1 MERKSTEHTSDRA
14 QTFTLEAFVAAIILV
29 STVAFGLQAVTMT
42 SNTAS
47 AADTELRGQ
56 HVGLAE
62 GVLDRAVANG
72 NLKATLL
79 YWNESADRF
88 HGADEEERF
97 YVSRSPS
104 TAFGE
109 SLDAMFE
116 GSGIR
121 YNVDL
126 HYRDENGDRETQRL
140 VESGTPSD
148 DAVRVVETV
157 TLYDDTVL
165 VDANE
170 TPRKNVTLAS
180 VDERDEFY
188 APNVDTDGSLYNVI
202 RVEVVLWRV

>member
-1 MERKSTEHTSDRA
+1 MERKPTENTSDRG
-14 QTFTLEAFVAAIILV
+14 QTFTLEAFVAAILLM
-29 STVAFGLQAVTMT
+29 STVAFGLQAVTIT

-62 GVLDRAVANG
+62 GVLDRGVANG

-79 YWNESADRF
+79 YWDESGERF
-88 HGADEEERF
+88 YGADEVDGVYTSE
-97 YVSRSPS
+97 SPP

-109 SLDAMFE
+109 SLDAMFA
-116 GSGIR
+116 GSEIR

-126 HYRDENGDRETQRL
+126 YYRDENGDRETRRL
-140 VESGTPSD
+140 VEFGTPSD

-157 TLYDDTVL
+157 TLYDDTVP

-170 TPRKNVTLAS
+170 TPRENVTLAS
-180 VDERDEFY
+180 VDDADGFY
-188 APNVDTDGSLYNVI
+188 APDVDADSSLYNVI
-202 RVEVVLWRV
+202 RVEVVLWRT